1 MNSVALVIEDNPETR
16 CFVTTLLQ
24 RAGYET
30 VEAENG
36 LDGVCLSRTVKPEL
50 VVTDIFMPGQDGLYA
65 LTQIKKSLP
74 ETRIVAISGG
84 SLCFPG
90 MDVLGLAEKLGA
102 DASVSK
108 PFTPYE
114 LMQAVTGLPV
124 LN

>member
-1 MNSVALVIEDNPETR
+1 MSIALIIDDNPETR
-16 CFVTTLLQ
+16 CFVATLLQ
-24 RAGYET
+24 RAGYKT

-36 LDGVCLSRTVKPEL
+36 LEGVSLSRAVNPEV
-50 VVTDIFMPGQDGLYA
+50 VVTDIFMPGQDGLHV
-65 LTQIKKSLP
+65 LLQIKKRLP

-84 SLCFPG
+84 SACFPQL
-90 MDVLGLAEKLGA
+90 DPLGLAERLGA
-102 DASVSK
+102 DATLQK